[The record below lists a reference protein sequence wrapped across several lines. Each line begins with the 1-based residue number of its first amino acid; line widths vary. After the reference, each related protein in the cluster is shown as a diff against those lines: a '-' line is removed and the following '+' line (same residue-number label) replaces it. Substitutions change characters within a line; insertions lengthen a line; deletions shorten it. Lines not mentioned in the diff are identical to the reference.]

1 MARRDLQYIKP
12 AKFQDHYT
20 ITELSREVSRD
31 PSWLKRLER
40 DGRIPT
46 AARVQ
51 FGELSIRLW
60 SPNQVDEIIEIMSK
74 MRVGRPPAS

>member
-12 AKFQDHYT
+12 TKFQDHYT
-20 ITELSREVSRD
+20 ITELSRHVRRD

-60 SPNQVDEIIEIMSK
+60 SPNQVDEIAEILSK
-74 MRVGRPPAS
+74 MKVGRPPAS